1 MSLEKIL
8 KKIVDDGQAEAD
20 RIILENQKKAEE
32 IKENA
37 RKESLELAEALLKEA
52 EQQGNLEANRLITHA
67 RLEKRI
73 NILSRKKELIDEVLE
88 KAFVKESLGKKS
100 LKRKIILKDGEIEES
115 FDEKKLKEEL
125 RPGLESYIAKVLKI

>member
-37 RKESLELAEALLKEA
+37 RKEVLELAEALLKEA

>member
-37 RKESLELAEALLKEA
+37 RKEALELAEALLKET

-125 RPGLESYIAKVLKI
+125 RPGFESYIAKVLKI

>member
-20 RIILENQKKAEE
+20 RIIFENQKKAEE

-37 RKESLELAEALLKEA
+37 RKETLELAEALLKEA

-125 RPGLESYIAKVLKI
+125 RPGLESYIAKVLRI

>member
-8 KKIVDDGQAEAD
+8 KKIVDDGQEEAD

-37 RKESLELAEALLKEA
+37 RKETLELAEAILKEA

-88 KAFVKESLGKKS
+88 KAFVKENLGKKS
-100 LKRKIILKDGEIEES
+100 LKRKIILKDGEIEEL
-115 FDEKKLKEEL
+115 FDEKKLKEGL

>member
-20 RIILENQKKAEE
+20 KIILENQKKAEG

-37 RKESLELAEALLKEA
+37 RKEALELAEALLKEA

>member
-8 KKIVDDGQAEAD
+8 KKIVDDGQEEAD

-37 RKESLELAEALLKEA
+37 RKETLELAEALLKEA

-100 LKRKIILKDGEIEES
+100 LKRKIILKDGEIEEL
-115 FDEKKLKEEL
+115 FDEKKLKEGL

>member
-37 RKESLELAEALLKEA
+37 RKETLELAEALLKEA

-100 LKRKIILKDGEIEES
+100 LKRKIILKDGEIEEL
-115 FDEKKLKEEL
+115 FDEKKLKEGL

>member
-37 RKESLELAEALLKEA
+37 RKETLELAEALLKEA
-52 EQQGNLEANRLITHA
+52 EQQGNLEANRFITHA

>member
-20 RIILENQKKAEE
+20 RIIFENQKKAEE

-37 RKESLELAEALLKEA
+37 RKETLELAEALLKEA
-52 EQQGNLEANRLITHA
+52 EQKGNLEANRLITHA

-73 NILSRKKELIDEVLE
+73 NILSCKKELIDEVLE

>member
-37 RKESLELAEALLKEA
+37 RKETLELAEALLKEA
-52 EQQGNLEANRLITHA
+52 EQKGNLEANRLITHA

-73 NILSRKKELIDEVLE
+73 KILSRKKELIDEVLE

-100 LKRKIILKDGEIEES
+100 LKRKIILKDGEIEEL

>member
-37 RKESLELAEALLKEA
+37 RKETLELAEALLKEA

-100 LKRKIILKDGEIEES
+100 LKRKIILKDGEIEEL

>member
-37 RKESLELAEALLKEA
+37 RKETLELAEALLKEA

-100 LKRKIILKDGEIEES
+100 LKRKIILKDSEIEEL

>member
-20 RIILENQKKAEE
+20 RIIFENQKKAEE

-37 RKESLELAEALLKEA
+37 RKETLELAEALLKEA

>member
-37 RKESLELAEALLKEA
+37 RKETLELAEALLKEA
-52 EQQGNLEANRLITHA
+52 EQKGNLEANRLITHA

-125 RPGLESYIAKVLKI
+125 RPGLESYIAKVLRI

>member
-37 RKESLELAEALLKEA
+37 RKKTLELAEALLKEA

-100 LKRKIILKDGEIEES
+100 LKRKIILKDGEIEEL

>member
-20 RIILENQKKAEE
+20 GIILENQKKAEE

-37 RKESLELAEALLKEA
+37 RKETLELAEALLKEA